1 MQAKEGDIV
10 QIVGE
15 DKDQLGRILKLIESH
30 DGNVRSAQVFYRDR
44 VSIHPLKN
52 LRHVESAFD
61 NNLLNSG
68 TTLFSK
74 YATESSSFNA
84 DTNEVA
90 NGSNIKSNNS
100 SAGEGT
106 ETNFLSKE
114 DSCIG
119 KSRRVSARLA
129 QKKNKC

>member
-44 VSIHPLKN
+44 ISIHPLKN
-52 LRHVESAFD
+52 LRHIESALD

-68 TTLFSK
+68 TMLFSK
-74 YATESSSFNA
+74 YE
-84 DTNEVA
+84 
-90 NGSNIKSNNS
+90 
-100 SAGEGT
+100 
-106 ETNFLSKE
+106 
-114 DSCIG
+114 
-119 KSRRVSARLA
+119 RY
-129 QKKNKC
+129 

>member
-1 MQAKEGDIV
+1 M
-10 QIVGE
+10 GE

-30 DGNVRSAQVFYRDR
+30 DGNVRSAQVFYKDR
-44 VSIHPLKN
+44 ISIHPLKN
-52 LRHVESAFD
+52 LRHIESAFD

-74 YATESSSFNA
+74 YAGESSINT

-90 NGSNIKSNNS
+90 NDSNIKGNNS

-129 QKKNKC
+129 QKKNKCLVMFTV